1 MYNLK
6 EAVFDSWP
14 SLREWRRFRIGLIPL
29 LMFALGFL
37 GEMVEIVV
45 APDLGADPDL
55 YYRYDLAHPPL
66 AFLSK
71 YGLLVMLTS
80 LLVAILGVIIDKRK
94 APAVIVLSAFFPA
107 LIFIGGRYW

>member
-14 SLREWRRFRIGLIPL
+14 SLREWRRFRIGLIAL

-37 GEMVEIVV
+37 GEMVEVIVV
-45 APDLGADPDL
+45 PDLGYDPEA
-55 YYRYDLAHPPL
+55 YYRYDHAHPPL

-71 YGLLVMLTS
+71 YGLLVMLAS
-80 LLVAILGVIIDKRK
+80 LLIAILGVIIDKRK
-94 APAVIVLSAFFPA
+94 TPAVIALSAFFPA